1 MSFTVKVP
9 SAVSGPFPSTD
20 TYRGPQEVVDHELSL
35 SRKKFKAQPLVA
47 PEADQSNGQAGK
59 MKRRAMTPGT
69 SPAGS

>member
-1 MSFTVKVP
+1 MSFQVKVP
-9 SAVSGPFPSTD
+9 AATSGPFPSTD

-35 SRKKFKAQPLVA
+35 SRSKFKAQAIKTPV
-47 PEADQSNGQAGK
+47 ADQSGSQAGK